1 MLWLKA
7 TGLTLILLVDSVW
20 VLALELVAFVDS
32 LAPVPAMKWLG
43 LISYFNSGGTTDG
56 AQCCAVDFV
65 VVRKLVVHLPDKEQ

>member
-1 MLWLKA
+1 MLWLEA
-7 TGLTLILLVDSVW
+7 TRLTLILLVDGVW
-20 VLALELVAFVDS
+20 VLAFELVAFIDS

-43 LISYFNSGGTTDG
+43 LVSYFNSSGTTDR